1 MTTLIILAVIAAL
14 CFAAYHFRKRIEAKA
29 AAEQAALRRSW
40 GLIPTK
46 PANPD
51 TTPAKPGT

>member
-1 MTTLIILAVIAAL
+1 MTTLIILAIIGACAY
-14 CFAAYHFRKRIEAKA
+14 AIYHFRKTLEAKA

-40 GLIPTK
+40 GPIPTK

>member
-1 MTTLIILAVIAAL
+1 MIKLIILAIIGACAY
-14 CFAAYHFRKRIEAKA
+14 AIYHFRKTLEAKA